1 MYFELGRV
9 FFTGRFRIVLVFA
22 ILTIAPLISESLLSN
37 TRVIMLP
44 LECAYDNTKINEIE
58 KKISDVIM
66 MNILLLPNLIS

>member
-1 MYFELGRV
+1 MYFELGRG

-44 LECAYDNTKINEIE
+44 LEYAYDNTKINEIE

>member
-44 LECAYDNTKINEIE
+44 LEYAYDNTKINEIE

>member
-44 LECAYDNTKINEIE
+44 LEYAYDNTKINEIE
-58 KKISDVIM
+58 KKIRDVIM